1 MRGGGGVGS
10 HGIRRVALVVLATWL
25 AAAPVR
31 ARPND
36 GEARWRA
43 FLAAD
48 DPGFA
53 RHPAAVYRGPPHA
66 LTFTG
71 RHARFRSYRT
81 RIQDDSRD
89 QGVDFAGDRSLVV
102 VGCGTGCAS
111 GYNVGLRD
119 GTIEDLP
126 PGRFADDFDLMH
138 RPASR
143 YLKLLHR
150 RDRLCVGQAYVWSGG
165 RLRPLGP
172 ELSRPV
178 DGLYCPGFPGGD
190 GT

>member
-1 MRGGGGVGS
+1 MRRS
-10 HGIRRVALVVLATWL
+10 ALLVLAL
-25 AAAPVR
+25 ALAGAPVAVR
-31 ARPND
+31 SD
-36 GEARWRA
+36 DVGDARWRA

-48 DPGFA
+48 DPAFA
-53 RHPAAVYRGPPHA
+53 RYPVTVYRGPPHA

-81 RIQDDSRD
+81 RIREDSLE

-111 GYNVGLRD
+111 AYNVGVRD
-119 GTIEDLP
+119 GTIEELP
-126 PGRFADDFDLMH
+126 SGKFADDFDVMH
-138 RPASR
+138 RPGSR

-150 RDRLCVGQAYVWSGG
+150 RDRQCVGQAYVWGGG

-172 ELSRPV
+172 ELSNPV
-178 DGLYCPGFPGGD
+178 DGLYCQGFPENG
-190 GT
+190 